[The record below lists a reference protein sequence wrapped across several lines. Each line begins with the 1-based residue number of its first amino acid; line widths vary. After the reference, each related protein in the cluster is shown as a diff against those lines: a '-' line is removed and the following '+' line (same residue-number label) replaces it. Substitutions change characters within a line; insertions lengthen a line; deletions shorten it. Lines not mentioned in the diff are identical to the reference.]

1 MDATVSRGREGRDT
15 ARGAARRLR
24 ALLLASTVLVLA
36 AGPAAAAEPVD
47 GAASG
52 DEKVKLLVA
61 FERRPG
67 DAEIGRLR
75 AAGARIR
82 DRFSLVSAVAI
93 EVPER
98 AAAAIRRQ
106 PGVTVVE
113 PDGRIVALDHGPNTG
128 DHEYENAWGVEH
140 IGARVAHQAGVTGDG
155 VKVAVIDTGIDYV
168 HDDPDDNPYVVDPEF
183 LSNYRGGID
192 IFNGDADPMDD
203 NGHGTHVAGILA
215 AEKNGYLV
223 AGVAPGVDL
232 YAVKILNAAG
242 EGDYSHLIAGLEWA
256 VANDMDV
263 VNMSVGGHEVS
274 QTLADAVAAAHAAG
288 VTMVAASG
296 NIVDLIEMFL
306 GCPVVYPAAY
316 PQVLSTTFTNPNDA
330 LTGFSCTG
338 PEVDFASPGDGIF
351 SPVPMGTCQF
361 CSDLGYNSLSG
372 TSMASPHLAGL
383 VALLLDAGLRDT
395 GTAGYLDDARAA
407 ICGTA
412 DPGWGVQSGL
422 GGSTQITPSDPR
434 YASWFGCGVINADEA
449 VLSILPAGNRP
460 PVAVNDTAG
469 TSAGTAVTVDVLA
482 NDSDPDTDALSVTA
496 AGQGANGAT
505 TVNADDTVT
514 YTPDAGF
521 SGTDTF
527 SYTVSDG
534 SLSDTGT
541 VTVTVTPPPP
551 PNQPPVANGDTAS
564 TTEDVAV
571 SVAVLANDSDPDG
584 GSVTLVGVTTAASNG
599 TATANADGTVTYVP
613 GANWSGSDSFGYQ
626 VTDGQDT
633 SSATVSVTV
642 TPVDDPP
649 AAASRSATT
658 TAGTAVT
665 ISLTGTDVDT
675 CELTFATFTL
685 PTSGV
690 LGSLGNAA
698 CVASGAGGTD
708 TATVVYTPNPGF
720 TGTDS
725 FTYQVSDLTGQS
737 TPATVTIT
745 VNPPA
750 PPPATHH
757 VGDLDR
763 SRTLGSKNWSATV
776 TILIDDGGHAA
787 LPGALVTGSWSG
799 AATGSATCTTG
810 STGVCTLTKANLNNR
825 KTSITFTVTNVSLA
839 GSTYQPSANHDPDS
853 GESNGSSIVIVR

>member
-1 MDATVSRGREGRDT
+1 MGASVSRGREGRDT
-15 ARGAARRLR
+15 FRVPARSRLR
-24 ALLLASTVLVLA
+24 ALLLAWAVLA
-36 AGPAAAAEPVD
+36 LVAGPVAAAEPVD

-52 DEKVKLLVA
+52 NEKVKLLVA

-82 DRFSLVSAVAI
+82 DRFSLVPAVAI

-106 PGVTVVE
+106 PGVAVVE
-113 PDGRIVALDHGPNTG
+113 PDGRIVALDHGPDTG

-140 IGARVAHQAGVTGDG
+140 IGARVAHQAGVTGTG

-274 QTLADAVAAAHAAG
+274 QTLANAVAAAHAAR

-296 NIVDLIEMFL
+296 NVVDLIEMFL

-316 PQVLSTTFTNPNDA
+316 PQVLSTTFTNPSNA

-338 PEVDFASPGDGIF
+338 PEVDVASPGDGVF
-351 SPVPMGTCQF
+351 SPVPVGTCQF
-361 CSDLGYNSLSG
+361 CTEYGYNSLSG

-383 VALLLDAGLRDT
+383 VALLLDAGLAD
-395 GTAGYLDDARAA
+395 AGSAGFLDDLRTT

-422 GGSTQITPSDPR
+422 GGSTPITPSDPR
-434 YASWFGCGVINADEA
+434 YANWFGCGVIDADEA

-460 PVAVNDTAG
+460 PFAVDDTAS
-469 TSAGTAVTVDVLA
+469 TSAATPVTVDVLA
-482 NDSDPDTDALSVTA
+482 NDTDPDADALDVLTA
-496 AGQGANGAT
+496 GPAANGAAV
-505 TVNADDTVT
+505 VNADNTVT
-514 YTPDAGF
+514 YTPNGGF

-534 SLSDTGT
+534 SLDDTGT
-541 VTVTVTPPPP
+541 VTVTVAPAPP

-564 TTEDVAV
+564 TAEDVAV

-584 GSVTLVGVTTAASNG
+584 GSVTLVGVTAAPSNG
-599 TATANADGTVTYVP
+599 AATANADGTVTYVP
-613 GANWSGSDSFGYQ
+613 SANWSGTDSFGYQ
-626 VTDGQDT
+626 ISDGADT
-633 SSATVSVTV
+633 ASATVSVTV
-642 TPVDDPP
+642 APADDPP

-665 ISLTGTDVDT
+665 ITLTGTDVDT

-685 PTSGV
+685 PASGV
-690 LGSLGNAA
+690 LGTLGNAA
-698 CVASGAGGTD
+698 CVANAAGGTD
-708 TATVVYTPNPGF
+708 TATVVYTPNAGF

-725 FTYQVSDLTGQS
+725 FTYQVADLTGPS
-737 TPATVTIT
+737 APATVTIT

-750 PPPATHH
+750 PPPSTHH
-757 VGDLDR
+757 VGDLDS

-776 TILIDDGGHAA
+776 TILVHSGGDAA
-787 LPGALVTGSWSG
+787 LPGAVVTGSWSG
-799 AATGSATCTTG
+799 AATGSASCTTG

-825 KTSITFTVTNVSLA
+825 KTSITFTVTSVTLA
-839 GSTYQPSANHDPDS
+839 GSTYQPSANHDPD
-853 GESNGSSIVIVR
+853 GESNGSSIVVLR